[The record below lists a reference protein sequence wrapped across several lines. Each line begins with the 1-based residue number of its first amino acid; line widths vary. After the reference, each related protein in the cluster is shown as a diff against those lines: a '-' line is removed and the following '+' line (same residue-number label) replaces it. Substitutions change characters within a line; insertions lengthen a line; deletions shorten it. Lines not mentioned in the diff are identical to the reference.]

1 MLIKYYDHNLKEM
14 SNIEREDYRK
24 ILESAPALDVPTLEE
39 KFKKLADY
47 GGTVLAGRETQYGFE
62 FVTWDW
68 DFNRRGV
75 NHGHYYHDALDSA
88 AEDFAVRSGLVDGN
102 RLFSEDQMEEIYRC
116 CEDTLC
122 ETYELDEKQRKIIEG
137 VQEQIRIAIPDIVE
151 QIQEH
156 DRQAF
161 EQEQGQ
167 TM

>member
-1 MLIKYYDHNLKEM
+1 MDSK
-14 SNIEREDYRK
+14 DYRK
-24 ILESAPALDVPTLEE
+24 LLESAPALNVPTLED
-39 KFKKLADY
+39 KFKMLADY
-47 GGTVLAGRETQYGFE
+47 GGAVLAGRETQYGFE

-68 DFNRRGV
+68 DFNRKGV
-75 NHGHYYHDALDSA
+75 HHGHYYQDSLDTA
-88 AEDFAVRSGLVDGN
+88 AEDFAKRSGLIDEN
-102 RLFSEDQMEEIYRC
+102 RLFAADQMEEIYRC

-156 DRQAF
+156 DRQAY
-161 EQEQGQ
+161 EQTHGQKLEQ

>member
-1 MLIKYYDHNLKEM
+1 M
-14 SNIEREDYRK
+14 
-24 ILESAPALDVPTLEE
+24 DVPTLEE